1 MRTEQQM
8 TTIVTRATKDLHLEL
23 ARKWGFPA
31 DVMAGSTFGL
41 GVTMMH
47 ESGYTEEQI
56 VEIVRQLVG
65 ELTASPDR
73 RGAS

>member
-1 MRTEQQM
+1 MRTEEQM
-8 TTIVTRATKDLHLEL
+8 TTIITRATKDLHKDI

-31 DVMAGSTFGL
+31 DVFAGSTFGL

-47 ESGYTEEQI
+47 ESGYSEEQI
-56 VEIVRQLVG
+56 VEIVRQLMGDLV
-65 ELTASPDR
+65 ASPSA

>member
-8 TTIVTRATKDLHLEL
+8 TSIVTRATKDLHFDL
-23 ARKWGFPA
+23 ARKWGIP
-31 DVMAGSTFGL
+31 VGVIAGSTFGL

-56 VEIVRQLVG
+56 VEIVRQLVA
-65 ELTASPDR
+65 ELSGAPDT

>member
-1 MRTEQQM
+1 MRTEEQM
-8 TTIVTRATKDLHLEL
+8 TTIVTRATKDLHLGL

-31 DVMAGSTFGL
+31 SVFAGSTFGL
-41 GVTMMH
+41 GVTMMI

-56 VEIVRQLVG
+56 IEIVRSLVG
-65 ELTASPDR
+65 ELSGSPSG

>member
-8 TTIVTRATKDLHLEL
+8 ATIITRSTKDHHLKM

-31 DVMAGSTFGL
+31 NVMADATFGL
-41 GVTMMH
+41 GVTMMF

-56 VEIVRQLVG
+56 VEIARQLVADLSG
-65 ELTASPDR
+65 SPVG